1 MPIRGA
7 LEQGA
12 GSMGVYGEHSQSEL
26 QFSLPKSDSSKS
38 KNIVRHILH
47 TATVQLS
54 QIEDESSQHEFC
66 KAVFVF
72 CILCV
77 IDTEIAELAH
87 TATRRHTLDLQT
99 ATRRHMRQ

>member
-47 TATVQLS
+47 IAT
-54 QIEDESSQHEFC
+54 DSSM
-66 KAVFVF
+66 KAISMSFVKQF
-72 CILCV
+72 LFFYILCV
-77 IDTEIAELAH
+77 TDTEIAENSVA
-87 TATRRHTLDLQT
+87 
-99 ATRRHMRQ
+99 M